1 MQIAAHT
8 KGIPVAI
15 FAEHEPT
22 PRRAPRGGG
31 WFGWSL
37 ILVAII
43 AITTIALVP
52 SPYVIETP
60 GPVFNVLSSVKS
72 DDTDVPLIEIPDE
85 KTYPTSGSLDMLTV
99 SIQGNRESPVN
110 WFDVA
115 LAWLD
120 PSKAVVPLESVY
132 PAGVT
137 VEQSNEENA
146 AQMTSSQQEAIA
158 AALINLGYDVPTSVT
173 IGQVGDDTP
182 ASGKLKA
189 GDIVTAVDGKLVA
202 DETAL
207 RAAIVAN
214 GTDKAIKIAVTR
226 ADKPVTVS
234 ITPVLS
240 TADTPT
246 PIIGVV
252 LGASYTFPFDIS
264 IQIENVGGPSAGQM
278 FALGIIDKLTP
289 GALNGGADVAGT
301 GTIAEDGTI
310 GPIGG
315 IRQKLYG
322 ASEAGAKYF
331 LAPAEN
337 CNEVVGHVPDGLTVF
352 SVEKLT
358 DSLKVLSAIAD
369 KTDTSTL
376 ATCEAN

>member
-1 MQIAAHT
+1 M
-8 KGIPVAI
+8 AI
-15 FAEHEPT
+15 FADHEPT
-22 PRRAPRGGG
+22 VSRAPRGGG

-37 ILVAII
+37 ILVGII

-60 GPVFNVLSSVKS
+60 GPVFDVLSTVET
-72 DDTDVPLIEIPDE
+72 DGDDVPLIEIPVE
-85 KTYPTSGSLDMLTV
+85 ETYPTEGSLNMLTV
-99 SIQGNRESPVN
+99 SIRGNRENAVN

-120 PSKAVVPLESVY
+120 PSKAVVPVESVY
-132 PAGVT
+132 PEGVT

-158 AALINLGYDVPTSVT
+158 AALINLGYDVPVSVT
-173 IGQVGDDTP
+173 IGDVGEGSP
-182 ASGKLKA
+182 AEGKIKT
-189 GDIVTAVDGKLVA
+189 GDIVSTVNGKAVT

-207 RAAIVAN
+207 RAAIIAN
-214 GTDKAIKIAVTR
+214 GTKKTLQIGVER
-226 ADKPVTVS
+226 AGKPVTVS
-234 ITPVLS
+234 VTPVLS
-240 TADTPT
+240 TPAESSTEPT

-252 LGASYTFPFDIS
+252 LGATYKFPFEIS

-289 GALNGGADVAGT
+289 GALTGGADVAGT

-331 LAPAEN
+331 LAPTEN
-337 CNEVVGHVPDGLTVF
+337 CNEVVGHIPDGLTVF
-352 SVEKLT
+352 SVTKLS
-358 DSLKVLSAIAD
+358 DSLAALTAIAD
-369 KTDTSTL
+369 KADTSQL

>member
-1 MQIAAHT
+1 
-8 KGIPVAI
+8 VAI
-15 FAEHEPT
+15 FADHEPT
-22 PRRAPRGGG
+22 TRRAPRGGG

-60 GPVFNVLSSVKS
+60 GPVFDVLSSVES
-72 DDTDVPLIEIPDE
+72 DGDDVPLIEIPVE
-85 KTYPTSGSLDMLTV
+85 ETYPTTGSLNMLTV
-99 SIQGNRESPVN
+99 SIHGNRESPVN

-182 ASGKLKA
+182 AFGKLEA
-189 GDIVTAVDGKLVA
+189 GDVVTEVGGKAVA

-207 RAAIVAN
+207 RAAIVDN
-214 GTDKAIKIAVTR
+214 GTDKALKITVQR
-226 ADKPVTVS
+226 AGKPVTVS
-234 ITPVLS
+234 VTPVLS

-252 LGASYTFPFDIS
+252 LGATYTFPFDIS

-289 GALNGGADVAGT
+289 GALTGGADVAGT
-301 GTIAEDGTI
+301 GTITEDGTI

-331 LAPAEN
+331 LAPADN
-337 CNEVVGHVPDGLTVF
+337 CDEVVDHVPDGLTVF
-352 SVEKLT
+352 SVSDLS
-358 DSLKVLSAIAD
+358 DSLEVLSAISS
-369 KTDTSTL
+369 KSDTSKL

>member
-1 MQIAAHT
+1 M
-8 KGIPVAI
+8 AI
-15 FAEHEPT
+15 FADHEPT
-22 PRRAPRGGG
+22 VSRAPRGGG

-37 ILVAII
+37 ILVGII

-60 GPVFNVLSSVKS
+60 GPVFDVLSTVET
-72 DDTDVPLIEIPDE
+72 DGDDVPLIEIPVE
-85 KTYPTSGSLDMLTV
+85 ETYPTEGSLNMLTV
-99 SIQGNRESPVN
+99 SIRGNRENAVN

-120 PSKAVVPLESVY
+120 PSKAVVPVESVY
-132 PAGVT
+132 PEGVT

-158 AALINLGYDVPTSVT
+158 AALIDLGYDVPVSVT
-173 IGQVGDDTP
+173 IGDVGEGSP
-182 ASGKLKA
+182 AEGKIKT
-189 GDIVTAVDGKLVA
+189 GDIVSTVNGKAVT

-207 RAAIVAN
+207 RAAIIAN
-214 GTDKAIKIAVTR
+214 GTKKALQIGVER
-226 ADKPVTVS
+226 AGKPVTVS
-234 ITPVLS
+234 VTPVLS
-240 TADTPT
+240 TPAESSTEPT

-252 LGASYTFPFDIS
+252 LGATYKFPFEIS

-289 GALNGGADVAGT
+289 GALTGGADVAGT

-331 LAPAEN
+331 LAPIEN
-337 CNEVVGHVPDGLTVF
+337 CNEVVGHIPDGLTVF
-352 SVEKLT
+352 SVTKLS
-358 DSLKVLSAIAD
+358 DSLAALTAIAD
-369 KTDTSTL
+369 KADTSQL

>member
-1 MQIAAHT
+1 
-8 KGIPVAI
+8 VAI
-15 FAEHEPT
+15 FADHEPT
-22 PRRAPRGGG
+22 VSRAPRGGG

-37 ILVAII
+37 ILVGII

-60 GPVFNVLSSVKS
+60 GPVFDVLSTVETNG
-72 DDTDVPLIEIPDE
+72 DDVPLIEIPVE
-85 KTYPTSGSLDMLTV
+85 ETYPTEGSLNMLTV
-99 SIQGNRESPVN
+99 SIRGNRENAVN

-120 PSKAVVPLESVY
+120 PSKAVVPVESVY
-132 PAGVT
+132 PEGVT

-158 AALINLGYDVPTSVT
+158 AALINLGYDVPVSVT
-173 IGQVGDDTP
+173 IGDVGEGSP
-182 ASGKLKA
+182 AEGKIKT
-189 GDIVTAVDGKLVA
+189 GDIVSTVNGKAVT

-207 RAAIVAN
+207 RAAIIAN
-214 GTDKAIKIAVTR
+214 GTKKALQIGVER
-226 ADKPVTVS
+226 AGKPVTVS
-234 ITPVLS
+234 VTPVLS
-240 TADTPT
+240 TPAESSTEPT

-252 LGASYTFPFDIS
+252 LGATYKFPFEIS

-289 GALNGGADVAGT
+289 GALTGGADVAGT

-331 LAPAEN
+331 LAPTEN
-337 CNEVVGHVPDGLTVF
+337 CNEVVGHIPDGLTVF
-352 SVEKLT
+352 SVTKLS
-358 DSLKVLSAIAD
+358 DSLAALTAIAD
-369 KTDTSTL
+369 KADTSQL

>member
-1 MQIAAHT
+1 
-8 KGIPVAI
+8 VAI
-15 FAEHEPT
+15 FADHEPT
-22 PRRAPRGGG
+22 VSRAPRGGG

-37 ILVAII
+37 ILVGII

-60 GPVFNVLSSVKS
+60 GPVFDVLSTVET
-72 DDTDVPLIEIPDE
+72 DGDDVPLIEIPVE
-85 KTYPTSGSLDMLTV
+85 ETYPTEGSLNMLTV
-99 SIQGNRESPVN
+99 SIRGNRENAVN

-120 PSKAVVPLESVY
+120 PSKAVVPVESVY
-132 PAGVT
+132 PEGVT

-158 AALINLGYDVPTSVT
+158 AALINLGYDVPVSVT
-173 IGQVGDDTP
+173 IGDVGEGSP
-182 ASGKLKA
+182 AEGKIKT
-189 GDIVTAVDGKLVA
+189 GDIVSTVNGKAVT

-207 RAAIVAN
+207 RAAIIAN
-214 GTDKAIKIAVTR
+214 GTKKALQIGVER
-226 ADKPVTVS
+226 AGKPVTVS
-234 ITPVLS
+234 VTPVLS
-240 TADTPT
+240 TPAESSTEPT

-252 LGASYTFPFDIS
+252 LGATYKFPFEIS

-289 GALNGGADVAGT
+289 GALTGGADVAGT

-331 LAPAEN
+331 LAPTEN
-337 CNEVVGHVPDGLTVF
+337 CNEVVGHIPDGLTVF
-352 SVEKLT
+352 SVTKLS
-358 DSLKVLSAIAD
+358 DSLAALTAIAD
-369 KTDTSTL
+369 KADTSQL

>member
-1 MQIAAHT
+1 M
-8 KGIPVAI
+8 AI
-15 FAEHEPT
+15 FADHEPT
-22 PRRAPRGGG
+22 VSRAPRGGG

-37 ILVAII
+37 ILVGII

-60 GPVFNVLSSVKS
+60 GPVFDVLSTVETNG
-72 DDTDVPLIEIPDE
+72 DDVPLIEIPVE
-85 KTYPTSGSLDMLTV
+85 ETYPTEGSLNMLTV
-99 SIQGNRESPVN
+99 SIRGNRENAVN

-120 PSKAVVPLESVY
+120 PSKAVVPVESVY
-132 PAGVT
+132 PEGVT

-158 AALINLGYDVPTSVT
+158 AALINLGYDVPVSVT
-173 IGQVGDDTP
+173 IGDVGEGSP
-182 ASGKLKA
+182 AEGKIKT
-189 GDIVTAVDGKLVA
+189 GDIVSTVNGKAVT

-207 RAAIVAN
+207 RAAIIAN
-214 GTDKAIKIAVTR
+214 GTKKALQIGVER
-226 ADKPVTVS
+226 AGKPVTVS
-234 ITPVLS
+234 VTPVLS
-240 TADTPT
+240 TPAESSTEPT

-252 LGASYTFPFDIS
+252 LGATYKFPFEIS

-289 GALNGGADVAGT
+289 GALTGGADVAGT

-331 LAPAEN
+331 LAPTEN
-337 CNEVVGHVPDGLTVF
+337 CNEVVGHIPDGLTVF
-352 SVEKLT
+352 SVTKLS
-358 DSLKVLSAIAD
+358 DSLAALTAIAD
-369 KTDTSTL
+369 KADTSQL

>member
-1 MQIAAHT
+1 M
-8 KGIPVAI
+8 AI
-15 FAEHEPT
+15 FADHEPT
-22 PRRAPRGGG
+22 VSRAPRGGG

-37 ILVAII
+37 ILVGII

-60 GPVFNVLSSVKS
+60 GPVFDVLSTVET
-72 DDTDVPLIEIPDE
+72 DGDDVPLIEIPVE
-85 KTYPTSGSLDMLTV
+85 ETYPTEGSLNMLTV
-99 SIQGNRESPVN
+99 SIRGNRENAVN

-120 PSKAVVPLESVY
+120 PSKAVVPVESVY
-132 PAGVT
+132 PEGVT

-158 AALINLGYDVPTSVT
+158 AALINLGYDVPVSVT
-173 IGQVGDDTP
+173 IGDVGEGSP
-182 ASGKLKA
+182 AEGKIKT
-189 GDIVTAVDGKLVA
+189 GDIVSTVNGKAVT

-207 RAAIVAN
+207 RAAIIAN
-214 GTDKAIKIAVTR
+214 GTKKALQIGVER
-226 ADKPVTVS
+226 AGKPVTVS
-234 ITPVLS
+234 VTPVLS
-240 TADTPT
+240 TPAESSTEPT

-252 LGASYTFPFDIS
+252 LGATYKFPFEIS

-289 GALNGGADVAGT
+289 GALTGGADVAGT

-331 LAPAEN
+331 LAPTEN
-337 CNEVVGHVPDGLTVF
+337 CNEVVGHIPDGLTVF
-352 SVEKLT
+352 SVTKLS
-358 DSLKVLSAIAD
+358 DSLAALTAIAD
-369 KTDTSTL
+369 KADTSQL

>member
-1 MQIAAHT
+1 M
-8 KGIPVAI
+8 AI
-15 FAEHEPT
+15 FADHEPT
-22 PRRAPRGGG
+22 VSRAPRGGG

-37 ILVAII
+37 ILVGII

-60 GPVFNVLSSVKS
+60 GPVFDVLSTVET
-72 DDTDVPLIEIPDE
+72 DGDDVPLIEIPVE
-85 KTYPTSGSLDMLTV
+85 ETYPTEGSLNMLTV
-99 SIQGNRESPVN
+99 SIRGNRENAVN

-120 PSKAVVPLESVY
+120 PSKAVVPVESVY
-132 PAGVT
+132 PEGVT

-158 AALINLGYDVPTSVT
+158 AALINLGYDVPVSVT
-173 IGQVGDDTP
+173 IGDVGEGSP
-182 ASGKLKA
+182 AEGKIKT
-189 GDIVTAVDGKLVA
+189 GDIVSTVNGKAVT

-207 RAAIVAN
+207 RAAIIAN
-214 GTDKAIKIAVTR
+214 GTKKALQIGVER
-226 ADKPVTVS
+226 AGKPVTVS
-234 ITPVLS
+234 VTPVLS
-240 TADTPT
+240 TPAESSTEPT

-252 LGASYTFPFDIS
+252 LGATYKFPFEIS

-289 GALNGGADVAGT
+289 GALTGGADIAGT

-331 LAPAEN
+331 LAPTEN
-337 CNEVVGHVPDGLTVF
+337 CNEVVGHIPDGLTVF
-352 SVEKLT
+352 SVTKLS
-358 DSLKVLSAIAD
+358 DSLAALTAIAD
-369 KTDTSTL
+369 KADTSQL